1 VIEVSVTP
9 CWVAPFA
16 SPVPQGVSSVPKLD
30 EVDFAVVLVLPSDE
44 SDRPPPQAA
53 AKMLSTAT
61 SATTNTAL
69 RVRRLGRLSTDAV
82 PLPLGTDFPFVD
94 DWNPDKRRMVH
105 SVQQAE
111 PGLRRTRTNAGWV
124 ITTPRCRHRSG
135 ERERRY
141 CPSSEVTSVMP

>member
-1 VIEVSVTP
+1 MVIEVSVTP

-16 SPVPQGVSSVPKLD
+16 SPVPQGVSRVPKLD

-61 SATTNTAL
+61 SATTNTTP
-69 RVRRLGRLSTDAV
+69 RERRFGRLSTDVV
-82 PLPLGTDFPFVD
+82 PLPIGTDFPFVD

-105 SVQQAE
+105 SVQQVE
-111 PGLRRTRTNAGWV
+111 PDYGALERMQG
-124 ITTPRCRHRSG
+124 RS
-135 ERERRY
+135 
-141 CPSSEVTSVMP
+141 